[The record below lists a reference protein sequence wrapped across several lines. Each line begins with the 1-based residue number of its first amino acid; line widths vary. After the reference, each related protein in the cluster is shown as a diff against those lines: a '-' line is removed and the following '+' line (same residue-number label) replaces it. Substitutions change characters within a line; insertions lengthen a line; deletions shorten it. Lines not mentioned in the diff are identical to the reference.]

1 MRSDRWLG
9 PLMMLLALLWL
20 VLVYQYIPSSR
31 EEGEL
36 GPRAFPV
43 VLGVALLGLGG
54 LITASAVTNG
64 RKALLYPEKPATRR
78 EITVVAGTFG
88 LLLLFAFLME
98 KAGFLIATPVVVL
111 LTMVGILQMRNWLFI
126 LQMTAGVTLV
136 CWLFFVVLLKIP
148 MPQGSWLWLL

>member
-1 MRSDRWLG
+1 
-9 PLMMLLALLWL
+9 MLLAALWL
-20 VLVYQYIPSSR
+20 VLVYQYIPGSR
-31 EEGEL
+31 GEGEP

-43 VLGVALLGLGG
+43 VLGVALLGLGA
-54 LITASAVTNG
+54 LISASAMLTG
-64 RKALLYPEKPATRR
+64 RKVLLYAETPATRR

-98 KAGFLIATPVVVL
+98 KAGFLVATPVVVL
-111 LTMVGILQMRNWLFI
+111 LTMVGILQMRNWLFM

>member
-9 PLMMLLALLWL
+9 PLMMLLAVLWL
-20 VLVYQYIPSSR
+20 VLVYQYIPGAR
-31 EEGEL
+31 NEAET
-36 GPRAFPV
+36 GPRSFPV
-43 VLGVALLGLGG
+43 VLGVALLGLGA
-54 LITASAVTNG
+54 LISASAMRTPP
-64 RKALLYPEKPATRR
+64 KASIPAETSATGR

-88 LLLLFAFLME
+88 LLVLFAFLME

-111 LTMVGILQMRNWLFI
+111 LTMVGILQMRNWLFM

>member
-9 PLMMLLALLWL
+9 PLMMLLAVLWL
-20 VLVYQYIPSSR
+20 VLVYQYIPGSR
-31 EEGEL
+31 DEGEP

-43 VLGVALLGLGG
+43 VLGVALLGMGA
-54 LITASAVTNG
+54 LITASAVSNG
-64 RKALLYPEKPATRR
+64 RKTLLYAEKPATSR

-111 LTMVGILQMRNWLFI
+111 LAMVGILQMRNWLFI
-126 LQMTAGVTLV
+126 VLMTASVTLV

>member
-54 LITASAVTNG
+54 LITASAVANG

-111 LTMVGILQMRNWLFI
+111 LIMVGILQMRNWLFI
-126 LQMTAGVTLV
+126 LQMTAGVSLV